1 MASFEEDFARA
12 LESKLAKQSAQ
23 TDLINAETELAGE
36 NVRSKAL
43 GTALQGG
50 AFAAYSD
57 PAQVTALR
65 RNLAGRGFG
74 DTISRQPYTPPEAL
88 QPKAINFTPNT
99 GSSFSSGGSG
109 GSGGSTSSAFNL
121 GNDYYKNGNS
131 YSQFGYAEGG
141 MVSAGTNPT
150 DLSMSPLYK
159 QYVKA
164 MKNAGLGK
172 SIMSAE
178 EVIPRLAQQQAQL
191 SQKLAKQTNMGGTG
205 ALGFADG
212 GEVDVGGALLDGP
225 GTGKSDSI
233 PAMIDGE
240 QPAALSKGEFVIPK
254 KVVDYYGTKFLDA
267 MVDKARMAIKKQA
280 IA

>member
-12 LESKLAKQSAQ
+12 LESKLAGQAAQ
-23 TDLINAETELAGE
+23 TELTQAQTAETGE
-36 NVRSKAL
+36 DTRAKAL
-43 GTALQGG
+43 NTAFAGGT
-50 AFAAYSD
+50 FAAYSD

-74 DTISRQPYTPPEAL
+74 SAIPNQPSAPLEYS
-88 QPKAINFTPNT
+88 QPKAINFTQNT
-99 GSSFSSGGSG
+99 GS
-109 GSGGSTSSAFNL
+109 AFNTT
-121 GNDYYKNGNS
+121 GGTQSYDPYRNGNS
-131 YSQFGYAEGG
+131 FSQFGYAEGG
-141 MVSAGTNPT
+141 MVSAGTNTT
-150 DLSMSPLYK
+150 DMRMNPLYQ

-172 SIMSAE
+172 SILSAE
-178 EVIPRLAQQQAQL
+178 EAIPMLAQQQAQL
-191 SQKLAKQTNMGGTG
+191 AQKLAKQTNMGGTG
-205 ALGFADG
+205 ALGFAEG

>member
-1 MASFEEDFARA
+1 MRM
-12 LESKLAKQSAQ
+12 
-23 TDLINAETELAGE
+23 N
-36 NVRSKAL
+36 
-43 GTALQGG
+43 
-50 AFAAYSD
+50 
-57 PAQVTALR
+57 
-65 RNLAGRGFG
+65 
-74 DTISRQPYTPPEAL
+74 
-88 QPKAINFTPNT
+88 
-99 GSSFSSGGSG
+99 
-109 GSGGSTSSAFNL
+109 
-121 GNDYYKNGNS
+121 
-131 YSQFGYAEGG
+131 
-141 MVSAGTNPT
+141 
-150 DLSMSPLYK
+150 PLYQ

-172 SIMSAE
+172 SILSAE
-178 EVIPRLAQQQAQL
+178 EAIPMLAQQQAQL
-191 SQKLAKQTNMGGTG
+191 AQKLAKQTNMGGTG
-205 ALGFADG
+205 ALGFAEG

>member
-12 LESKLAKQSAQ
+12 LESKLAGQAAQ
-23 TDLINAETELAGE
+23 TELTQAQTAETGE
-36 NVRSKAL
+36 DTRAKAL
-43 GTALQGG
+43 NTAFAGGT
-50 AFAAYSD
+50 FAAYSD

-74 DTISRQPYTPPEAL
+74 SAIPRQPSAPLPYS
-88 QPKAINFTPNT
+88 QPKAINFTQNT
-99 GSSFSSGGSG
+99 GSAFG
-109 GSGGSTSSAFNL
+109 TAPTTNTSAF
-121 GNDYYKNGNS
+121 YKS
-131 YSQFGYAEGG
+131 DDPYGYAEGG
-141 MVSAGTNPT
+141 MVSAGTNTT
-150 DLSMSPLYK
+150 DMRMNPLYQ

-172 SIMSAE
+172 SILSAE
-178 EVIPRLAQQQAQL
+178 EAIPMLAQQQAQL
-191 SQKLAKQTNMGGTG
+191 AQKLAKQTNMGGTG
-205 ALGFADG
+205 ALGFAEG

>member
-23 TDLINAETELAGE
+23 TDLVNAQTAEVGE
-36 NVRSKAL
+36 DIRSKAL

-74 DTISRQPYTPPEAL
+74 NTISRQPYAPPEAL
-88 QPKAINFTPNT
+88 QPQAINFTKNT
-99 GSSFSSGGSG
+99 GSSFNSGGS
-109 GSGGSTSSAFNL
+109 STGAFSL
-121 GNDYYKNGNS
+121 GDDPYKNGNS

-141 MVSAGTNPT
+141 MVSAGTSPT

-191 SQKLAKQTNMGGTG
+191 AQKLAKQTNMGGTG

>member
-23 TDLINAETELAGE
+23 TELVTAQTAEVGE
-36 NVRSKAL
+36 DTRAQAL
-43 GTALQGG
+43 DTAFSGGT
-50 AFAAYSD
+50 FAAYSD
-57 PAQVTALR
+57 PAQVNALR

-74 DTISRQPYTPPEAL
+74 SAIPKQPSAPLDYTS
-88 QPKAINFTPNT
+88 QPQAINFTQNT
-99 GSSFSSGGSG
+99 GSAFRTSAPTTPTSVYQNGS
-109 GSGGSTSSAFNL
+109 
-121 GNDYYKNGNS
+121 S

-150 DLSMSPLYK
+150 DMRMSPLYK

-172 SIMSAE
+172 SVKSAE
-178 EVIPRLAQQQAQL
+178 EVIPMLAQQQAML
-191 SQKLAKQTNMGGTG
+191 SQKLAKQTDMGGTG

-233 PAMIDGE
+233 PAIIDGE
-240 QPAALSKGEFVIPK
+240 QPAALSKGEFVIPQ